1 MDGWG
6 SWGIW
11 NENEGE
17 MESIINL
24 EGKTKQSKTWDDSV
38 VLKSSRIADLLHRVK
53 DVGWGRSVVM
63 LCLLACKSYIK
74 VLKLDKS
81 KGWALERDHH
91 SGEIIIIA
99 L

>member
-1 MDGWG
+1 M
-6 SWGIW
+6 
-11 NENEGE
+11 
-17 MESIINL
+17 
-24 EGKTKQSKTWDDSV
+24 
-38 VLKSSRIADLLHRVK
+38 
-53 DVGWGRSVVM
+53 M